1 MKLNYRDRVILGVL
15 LALALLIAGF
25 FLLIKPKNEDI
36 KTDKASL
43 AELQKQRDEV
53 DSKIAEIPG
62 IKDDITKSYNEA
74 AALADDFVDYN
85 SIYTARKVDQYM
97 QKFAE
102 ENEVKVSTLA
112 AGDLS
117 TGTLDYYYFTPTF
130 VGEDLITQ
138 SDINGSHQKQIN
150 DDKAES
156 DALSERTAETVL
168 QAQYTINV
176 SGEQENIWNYMK
188 ALEEQKET
196 IIINSVGL
204 TDIEIKEREDAQP
217 KNDEEEKTPT
227 AQFTITLYSVYEMDA
242 PNLEMAE

>member
-1 MKLNYRDRVILGVL
+1 MKLNYRDKVILGVL
-15 LALALLIAGF
+15 LALVLLIAGF

-36 KTDKASL
+36 KTDKAAL

-74 AALADDFVDYN
+74 SALAGDFVDYN
-85 SIYTARKVDQYM
+85 SIFNARKVDQYM

-112 AGDLS
+112 AGDIG
-117 TGTLDYYYFTPTF
+117 TGTLDYYYFTPSF
-130 VGEDLITQ
+130 VGEDMLSQ
-138 SDINGSHQKQIN
+138 ADINGSQQQIIAKE
-150 DDKAES
+150 KAES
-156 DALSERTAETVL
+156 AALSERTAETAL

-176 SGEQENIWNYMK
+176 SGEKENIWNYMK
-188 ALEEQKET
+188 AIEEQKET

-204 TDIEIKEREDAQP
+204 TDIEIKEREDAAP
-217 KNDEEEKTPT
+217 TNEEEEKVPT